1 MDMFDQLDK
10 QNQATL
16 AIMADKLSGGKMTKR
31 QDITIT
37 ISQKKVAMKDYLA
50 ELLPGVDVDSAMN
63 QAAEYMRDIDK
74 RSE

>member
-1 MDMFDQLDK
+1 MFDQLDK
-10 QNQATL
+10 QDQATL

-50 ELLPGVDVDSAMN
+50 EVLPGVDVEGAMN